1 MDFHGKTVIVTG
13 GAQGIGLATSL
24 SFARAGASVIIADV
38 DEEARCEV
46 MDKYRDSLK
55 IDFKKTDVSSEDDVR
70 NFVNYTIS
78 EHQRINILINNAAIG
93 WEGDL
98 LSRSTESWNK
108 LISVNLTGTYL
119 MVKHCYPNMR
129 TAAQVHSDHVNNQGS
144 IVNISS
150 TRAIMSERDSE
161 PYSASKGGVLA
172 LTHSLAVS
180 LGPEIRV
187 NCVSPGWIDVSGWK
201 KRSSMQP
208 SELSECDHKQHP
220 VGRVGKPEDIANA
233 CLFLCS
239 EMAGFITG
247 ANLVVDGGMTRKMI
261 YAD

>member
-24 SFARAGASVIIADV
+24 SFARAGASVIIADI
-38 DEEARCEV
+38 DEEAGCEV

-70 NFVNYTIS
+70 NLVNHAIS
-78 EHQRINILINNAAIG
+78 DRQHINILINNAAIG

-98 LSRSTESWNK
+98 LSRSTESWNR
-108 LISVNLTGTYL
+108 LISINLTGTYL

-129 TAAQVHSDHVNNQGS
+129 TAAQVHSDHVNNQGN

-172 LTHSLAVS
+172 LTHSLAIS

-187 NCVSPGWIDVSGWK
+187 NCVSPGWIDVSSWK
-201 KRSSMQP
+201 KRSTAQR
-208 SELSECDHKQHP
+208 SELSVGDHRQHP

-239 EMAGFITG
+239 DMAGFITG

-261 YAD
+261 YTE